1 MTELF
6 KNLCNA
12 KGISGREDE
21 VRKLILSEIEP
32 HAQCRV
38 DALGNII
45 AFKKGKSE
53 ASSKVMLAAHMD
65 EVGFM
70 VNYITESGFIK
81 ITPVGGID
89 RRVVY
94 GRRVLIGEN
103 DVVGVIGAKAVH
115 LLKSDEREKVP
126 DFSEM
131 YVDIGAESRGE
142 AEKYVK
148 IGDSVYF
155 DSDVYSFGDGFIK
168 GKAIDDR
175 AGCALLIDMIKG
187 EQPYDLYFV
196 FTVQEEV
203 GTRGAKGAAFSLMP
217 DKAIVVETTTAADIG
232 GVDGEKRVCELG
244 KGPVVSFMDRGTVY
258 DRELYDLAFRIA
270 EREKIPC
277 QTKTLVAGGN
287 DSSAIHVSAGGV
299 RTAAVSLPCRYLHS
313 PSCVIR
319 EKDYDDAARL
329 IPILA
334 GEMASC

>member
-1 MTELF
+1 MNELL

-12 KGISGREDE
+12 NGISGREDE

-32 HAQCRV
+32 FAQCKV

-45 AFKKGKSE
+45 AFKKGKN
-53 ASSKVMLAAHMD
+53 AAASKVMLAAHMD

-70 VNYITESGFIK
+70 VNYITESGYVK

-89 RRVVY
+89 QRVVY
-94 GRRVLIGEN
+94 GRRVIIGKN
-103 DVVGVIGAKAVH
+103 KITGVIGAKAVH
-115 LLKSDEREKVP
+115 LLSGDERNKVP

-131 YVDIGAESRGE
+131 YVDIGAESREE
-142 AEKYVK
+142 AEKYVSL
-148 IGDSVYF
+148 GDSVYF
-155 DSDVYSFGDGFIK
+155 DSDIYPFGDGFIK

-175 AGCALLIDMIKG
+175 AGCAILIDMIKQ

-203 GTRGAKGAAFSLMP
+203 GTRGAKAAAFSLMP
-217 DKAIVVETTTAADIG
+217 DKAIVVETTTAADIA
-232 GVDGEKRVCELG
+232 GVSGEKRVCELG

-258 DRELYDLAFRIA
+258 DSELYSLAFNIA
-270 EREKIPC
+270 ERENIPC

-287 DSSAIHVSAGGV
+287 DSAAIHVSGSGV
-299 RTAAVSLPCRYLHS
+299 KTVAVSLPCRYLHS
-313 PSCVIR
+313 PSCVIY
-319 EKDYDDAARL
+319 EKDYEDAKKL
-329 IPILA
+329 IPLLA

>member
-6 KNLCNA
+6 KNLCCA
-12 KGISGREDE
+12 KGISGRERE
-21 VRKLILSEIEP
+21 VRKMILSEIEP
-32 HAQCRV
+32 YAQCGV
-38 DALGNII
+38 DPLGNII
-45 AFKKGKSE
+45 AFKKGKNE

-70 VNYITESGFIK
+70 VNYITESGYLK

-131 YVDIGAESRGE
+131 YVDIGAKSRDE
-142 AEKYVK
+142 AEKYVRL
-148 IGDSVYF
+148 GDSVCF
-155 DSDVYSFGDGFIK
+155 DSDIYSFGDGFIK

-175 AGCALLIDMIKG
+175 AGCALLIDMIKS

-203 GTRGAKGAAFSLMP
+203 GTRGAKGAAFSLTP

-270 EREKIPC
+270 ERENIPC

-313 PSCVIR
+313 PSCVIC